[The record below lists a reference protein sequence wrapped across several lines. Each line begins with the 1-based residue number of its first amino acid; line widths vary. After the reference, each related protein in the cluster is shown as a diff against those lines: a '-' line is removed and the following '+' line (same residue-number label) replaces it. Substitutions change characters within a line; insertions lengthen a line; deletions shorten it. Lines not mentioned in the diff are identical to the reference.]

1 MSLPPFRRK
10 PVRRD
15 REERP
20 TVPIDE
26 SMLLLLAAVLA
37 GFMMLMAVQANAA
50 GAAVK
55 RLPAPK
61 ATGPADG
68 GTFKVAPTFAW
79 AAVKGA
85 ARYEFQLAADDKFE
99 SIVGSRREG
108 SFKTENT
115 FATVTTALTDSP
127 PGHGYFWR
135 VRAIDAR
142 SAAGRW
148 SSPRKV
154 VKAWPDVPELL
165 EPADGAGASIGT
177 ANPTVLRWTRVP
189 HAFKYRVRIARDRDM
204 ANLVLGDR
212 KLGVETSAT
221 ALALPGPLAAGEYF
235 WDVTPMDSLKHTGK
249 ASAARS
255 FTVTWNDKVEMTYH
269 DLAEG
274 AGFNVRFPADTTDL
288 LGDAWKGPRLGL
300 AERRV
305 VDPQLSWNAV
315 QGAASYQVEVN
326 FSFDFAVGSK
336 VCCDEL
342 ITGTSVSPRKLLPN
356 NTYFTRIRA
365 VDPDGNA
372 GGWNV
377 GPTFR
382 KSFDLVCLRNDG
394 ADCVTVNQAC
404 VETADARCLPTVPGL
419 RLRDNRGPSAP
430 PVGAS
435 GLPTTHSPVVS
446 WLPVAGASSYEVM
459 VGPWT
464 DAGKYCNWSVSPSR
478 TFRTAVTSWTPLGPS
493 TRGRP
498 VGAGAPIPSTDG
510 SWGMTAGVSYCVR
523 VRARSDRDANREEIV
538 SEWTQLGGVGHPALT
553 YGAPPSN
560 CFATSTPASAYHEP
574 ADDPTLP
581 PKPPS
586 EQAVKRTPLFT
597 WDDVDGAC
605 GYFVVVA
612 RDPEFTNVVDVAF
625 TRAPAYAPRTT
636 TAPKTYADET
646 TSYFWT
652 VMPTVS
658 TTGDGLST
666 APQENHPQSFQKR
679 SDPPVLYSVRDT
691 SGQPEFRWSA
701 VEGARHYRIQV
712 DEDPSFSRPIDDVLT
727 NSTSLTSSAT
737 YPADS
742 HLYWRVRADDE
753 TVTGLT
759 WSETGQFDRS
769 LPGATPKPDSD
780 PAGLTEVIPTLGW
793 SAAERAVFYEV
804 HVEQVDGSKLSF
816 RTTSTALTPIA
827 FFGTG
832 VWKWRVRAHFR
843 SGSADVGGPWSDWQ
857 YITRHIA
864 TPVGIQTTKR
874 GRGIALAWAPAPM
887 AKQYRVEISTDDS
900 FSTIVERATTPNT
913 SFAPKMTSP
922 GFDGSKPLYWRVA
935 AVDEGNNI
943 GGWATT
949 QIRNASVMRVKL
961 TKRGRRAVLVR
972 VKDGRKKA
980 VKGALVRVTGA
991 GLPTVR
997 KRTGKHGTVT
1007 VKVKGAKRGKLLFHV
1022 EKRGYVPKD
1031 VKFRVR

>member
-10 PVRRD
+10 TDRD

-37 GFMMLMAVQANAA
+37 GFMMLFAMQANAA

-61 ATGPADG
+61 AAGPQDG

-79 AAVKGA
+79 SAVKGA

-108 SFKTENT
+108 TFKTENT

-142 SAAGRW
+142 NAAGRW
-148 SSPRKV
+148 SSARKI
-154 VKAWPDVPELL
+154 VKAWPDVPQLL

-189 HAFKYRVRIARDRDM
+189 HAFKYRVRIARDRNM

-235 WDVTPMDSLKHTGK
+235 WDVTPMDSLRHTGK
-249 ASAARS
+249 TSAARS
-255 FTVTWNDKVEMTYH
+255 FNVTWSDAITMRYR
-269 DLAEG
+269 DLADG
-274 AGFNVRFPADTTDL
+274 STFDARFPDDTTDV
-288 LGDAWKGPRLGL
+288 LGWWTGPKL
-300 AERRV
+300 ALAGRRV
-305 VDPQLSWNAV
+305 VDPQLSWDAV
-315 QGAASYQVEVN
+315 PGAASYEVEVN
-326 FSFDFAVGSK
+326 PSSDFAAGSR

-356 NTYFTRIRA
+356 NTYFTRIRP

-372 GGWNV
+372 GRWNS

-382 KSFDLVCLRNDG
+382 KSFDLVCVRGSG
-394 ADCVTVNQAC
+394 ADCVTENDAC
-404 VETADARCLPTVPGL
+404 TPGPDVYCLPSVPKL
-419 RLRDNRGPSAP
+419 RLQDNT
-430 PVGAS
+430 GATLAA
-435 GLPTTHSPVVS
+435 GATTHAPVVT
-446 WLPVAGASSYEVM
+446 WLPVAGASSYDVM
-459 VGPWT
+459 VGMYT
-464 DAGKYCNWSVSPSR
+464 GFCDWSASN
-478 TFRTAVTSWTPLGPS
+478 TFRTASTAWTALGRTSV
-493 TRGRP
+493 RP
-498 VGAGAPIPSTDG
+498 VGPAAPATSADLRWSIENGST
-510 SWGMTAGVSYCVR
+510 YCVQ
-523 VRARSDRDANREEIV
+523 VRARSNRDAKTKEVV
-538 SEWTQLGGVGHPALT
+538 SDWTQLGGQLNPAFTYKRLVADAADCLATKASAGDYLT
-553 YGAPPSN
+553 PGAG
-560 CFATSTPASAYHEP
+560 ATSSRA
-574 ADDPTLP
+574 
-581 PKPPS
+581 
-586 EQAVKRTPLFT
+586 PLFA
-597 WDDVDGAC
+597 WRDIPGAC

-612 RDPEFTNVVDVAF
+612 RDPEFTKVIDVAF
-625 TRAPAYAPRTT
+625 TNASAYAPRTGSQAT
-636 TAPKTYADET
+636 TTTYTDEKTAYYWAVLPTKGADGT
-646 TSYFWT
+646 
-652 VMPTVS
+652 
-658 TTGDGLST
+658 GLST
-666 APQENHPQSFQKR
+666 VPQQDAPQAFQKQ
-679 SDPPVLYSVRDT
+679 SVPPRLEAVRDVQ
-691 SGQPEFRWSA
+691 GQPEFRWSA
-701 VEGARHYRIQV
+701 VEGARRYRIQV
-712 DEDPSFSRPIDDVLT
+712 DDDPSFSHPIDDVLT
-727 NSTSLTSSAT
+727 DATSLTSSAT

-753 TVTGLT
+753 NLVGLT
-759 WSETGQFDRS
+759 WSDASEFDRS
-769 LPGATPKPDSD
+769 LPAVAPKPDSD
-780 PAGLTEVIPTLGW
+780 PSGLTEVIPTLEWQAG
-793 SAAERAVFYEV
+793 ERAVFYEIG
-804 HVEQVDGSKLSF
+804 VEQVDGTKLSF

-843 SGSADVGGPWSDWQ
+843 SGAVDVGGPWSDWQ

-864 TPVGIQTTKR
+864 TPVGIQTTKK

-900 FSTIVERATTPNT
+900 FTTIVERAITPNT
-913 SFAPKMTSP
+913 SYAPKMTSP

-935 AVDEGNNI
+935 TVDEGNNI

-949 QIRNASVMRVKL
+949 PIRNASVMRVKL
-961 TKRGRRAVLVR
+961 SKRGRHAVLVR

-980 VKGALVRVTGA
+980 VKGALVRVSGA

-997 KRTGKHGTVT
+997 KRTGKRGTVM
-1007 VKVKGAKRGKLLFHV
+1007 VKLKGAKRGKVLFHV